1 MKINTPT
8 ILILLSSMLFAAC
21 GGDDPE
27 PATGAYDPADMPSTS
42 APDMSDDV
50 VDVAED
56 MSTVEMSAEVDAD
69 MTDDAAV
76 DMQMEPPARETIPT
90 DADAL
95 FAWLVDGNY
104 GEWAAESAVHSSTGP
119 HGSVRT
125 FVNSTLASSLEAGNV
140 SHPVGAA
147 AVKELHGDQG
157 VTGWAVEVKV
167 ADTAGNGNDWYWYE
181 VFSTTDG
188 SRPVVDGTGSS
199 LCMGCH
205 SAGVDFV
212 TTPWPLQ

>member
-8 ILILLSSMLFAAC
+8 ALILLSSSMFFVAC
-21 GGDDPE
+21 GGDDPD
-27 PATGAYDPADMPSTS
+27 PATEPSDPADMSAAS
-42 APDMSDDV
+42 APDMRDV
-50 VDVAED
+50 VDIDED
-56 MSTVEMSAEVDAD
+56 MSAVDMSMEVDVD
-69 MTDDAAV
+69 MKDDAA
-76 DMQMEPPARETIPT
+76 DMRVESPAPDVPT
-90 DADAL
+90 EAAAL
-95 FAWLVDGNY
+95 FAWLVDESY
-104 GEWAAESAVHSSTGP
+104 GEWEAESAVHSSTGP

-125 FVNSTLASSLEAGNV
+125 FVNSTLATSLEAGNT

-147 AVKELHGDQG
+147 AVKELHGAQG

-167 ADTAGNGNDWYWYE
+167 SDTAGDGNDWYWYE

-188 SRPVVDGTGSS
+188 SRPVVDGTGAS
-199 LCMGCH
+199 LCTGCH